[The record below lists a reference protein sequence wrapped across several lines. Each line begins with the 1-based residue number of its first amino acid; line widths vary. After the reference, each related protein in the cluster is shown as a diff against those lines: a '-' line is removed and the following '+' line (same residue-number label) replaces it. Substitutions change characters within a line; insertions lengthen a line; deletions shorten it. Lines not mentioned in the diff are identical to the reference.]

1 MPIFVLFAKDSV
13 EWPETGKQGG
23 DLPLQRGQKYR
34 NNGKSAAPKAARRAK
49 GGRRAAAGQET
60 AKSLAAKA
68 AGKRRAFCG
77 VRTRKL
83 CRKIWQKR
91 AAGCVA
97 AAWRP
102 QRTPAFRRLAIDPFL
117 RFSGAS
123 QFCCSRSKT
132 KTSLCL
138 LRFAARAVLCPA
150 QRKIQTTL
158 YYSRFP
164 PRLQRP
170 RAGKSVPPGQG
181 SGRGITGPACPARP
195 FPRSGRCAGSGC
207 APWNPAG

>member
-97 AAWRP
+97 
-102 QRTPAFRRLAIDPFL
+102 FGL
-117 RFSGAS
+117 
-123 QFCCSRSKT
+123 
-132 KTSLCL
+132 L
-138 LRFAARAVLCPA
+138 LRFCCFAVLPLVA
-150 QRKIQTTL
+150 PL
-158 YYSRFP
+158 
-164 PRLQRP
+164 P
-170 RAGKSVPPGQG
+170 RAGRHFLCLTGLCISAALRYTYFNHNTQPPGAV
-181 SGRGITGPACPARP
+181 RG
-195 FPRSGRCAGSGC
+195 CAGEGSRNKTEPGLPRREGSHH
-207 APWNPAG
+207 AVYH

>member
-34 NNGKSAAPKAARRAK
+34 NNGKSSAPKRR
-49 GGRRAAAGQET
+49 GGQ
-60 AKSLAAKA
+60 KA
-68 AGKRRAFCG
+68 AVGLQRGKRLPKTLPQKRRGKRRAFCG

-102 QRTPAFRRLAIDPFL
+102 KRTPAFRRVAFGL
-117 RFSGAS
+117 
-123 QFCCSRSKT
+123 
-132 KTSLCL
+132 L
-138 LRFAARAVLCPA
+138 LRFCCFAVLPLVA
-150 QRKIQTTL
+150 PL
-158 YYSRFP
+158 
-164 PRLQRP
+164 P
-170 RAGKSVPPGQG
+170 RAGRHFLCLTGLCISAALRYTYFNHNTQPPGTV
-181 SGRGITGPACPARP
+181 RG
-195 FPRSGRCAGSGC
+195 CAGEGSRNKTEPGLPRREGSHH
-207 APWNPAG
+207 AVYH

>member
-1 MPIFVLFAKDSV
+1 MSIFGTTGICESFMPIFVLFAKDSV

-102 QRTPAFRRLAIDPFL
+102 KRTPAFRCVAFGL
-117 RFSGAS
+117 
-123 QFCCSRSKT
+123 
-132 KTSLCL
+132 L
-138 LRFAARAVLCPA
+138 LRFCCFTVLPLVA
-150 QRKIQTTL
+150 PL
-158 YYSRFP
+158 
-164 PRLQRP
+164 P
-170 RAGKSVPPGQG
+170 RAGRHFLCLTGLCISAALRYTYFNHNTQPPGTV
-181 SGRGITGPACPARP
+181 RG
-195 FPRSGRCAGSGC
+195 CAGEGSRNKTEPGLPRREGSHH
-207 APWNPAG
+207 AVYH